1 MMKNVLILGASGQ
14 IAQMVTDEL
23 KDKVNLTLFVRSPQK
38 LIGSKEPATI
48 VQGDALNVDE
58 LTAAMKGQDLV
69 YSNLGPDR
77 MAEMAKVVTQAMNNA
92 GVKRLIWV
100 ATAGIYGE
108 ESTDEGL
115 ARATQIFG
123 AYDDPSSYF
132 GDERVGADYID
143 QAADINA
150 TIIRPNALT
159 NADVLE
165 NVVVD
170 GRNDRIRPSAQPI
183 SRKTVAHFISQLI
196 LDDTQYQND
205 SIAISQG

>member
-1 MMKNVLILGASGQ
+1 MKNVLILGASGN
-14 IAQMVTDEL
+14 IAQMVADEL

-38 LIGSKEPATI
+38 LIGDKTPAKI
-48 VQGDALNVDE
+48 VQGDALNVDD
-58 LTAAMKGQDLV
+58 LTATMQGQDLV

-77 MAEMAKVVTQAMNNA
+77 MAAMAKTVTQAMQNA

-115 ARATQIFG
+115 ARATQIYG
-123 AYDDPSSYF
+123 RYDDPSSYF
-132 GDERVGADYID
+132 GDERVGADIID
-143 QAADINA
+143 QAPELDA

-159 NADVLE
+159 NVDAVE
-165 NVVVD
+165 PVVVD

-183 SRKTVAHFISQLI
+183 SRKTVADFISKLI
-196 LDDTQYQND
+196 LNDDQYHHD

>member
-1 MMKNVLILGASGQ
+1 MKNVLILGASGN
-14 IAQMVTDEL
+14 IAQMVTDNL
-23 KDKVNLTLFVRSPQK
+23 KDQVNLTLFVRSPKK
-38 LIGSKEPATI
+38 LSGDKSPATI
-48 VQGDALNVDE
+48 IQGDALDVAQ
-58 LTAAMKGQDLV
+58 LTEAMKGQDLV

-77 MAEMAKVVTQAMNNA
+77 MAEMAKTVRQAMINA

-115 ARATQIFG
+115 ARATKIYG
-123 AYDDPSSYF
+123 RYDDPNSYF
-132 GDERVGADYID
+132 GDERVGADIID
-143 QAADINA
+143 QAPKLNA

-159 NADVLE
+159 DAPVVE

-183 SRKTVAHFISQLI
+183 SRMSVADFISKLI
-196 LDDTQYQND
+196 LNDAQYEHD